1 MVKKRT
7 TKILFEIDV
16 RLADYNSLTLIK
28 EKVINI
34 EKILMFE
41 LIVHILH

>member
-7 TKILFEIDV
+7 AKILFEIDV

-28 EKVINI
+28 KKVINI

>member
-28 EKVINI
+28 KKVINI